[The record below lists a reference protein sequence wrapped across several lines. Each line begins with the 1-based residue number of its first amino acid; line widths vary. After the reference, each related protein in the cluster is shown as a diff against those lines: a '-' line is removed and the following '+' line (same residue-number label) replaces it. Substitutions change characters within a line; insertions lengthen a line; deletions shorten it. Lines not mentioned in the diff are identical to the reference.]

1 MSGPTQADIDKAQ
14 ADLLGETPAAAPAE
28 AAHAEAAPA
37 AAPAKAAAPA
47 LSETDQKYLA
57 LEKQAAETKQESQ
70 GDLKDLAVMGG
81 VALGGFSQLYG
92 RGVNLDLPEG
102 PAVPV
107 QPLAPAPPAAAAAGA
122 AAAAPSPVDTVIE
135 GMNAEQAR
143 RVQAVDARLREITGD
158 PNASSQNMTHEQ
170 IERALSGGPGPDAG
184 TSGWQR
190 EDTKNSR
197 SKSRSKVDSFFENL
211 QAQHGLDPNK
221 PYYVAGDMVTLP
233 SGIQVTAAEARRM
246 ADQKAAEAA
255 ALLRQHAADTAT
267 HTQTVGALQQARDA
281 QNAAAAQATA
291 AANARTAQENEARA
305 LRNQQRLANL
315 EATKRGIGLGM
326 RTSAGAIGG
335 AGAAAQGYDIG
346 QKLMTKGTRPDT
358 DQLLSFGGNTLAAL
372 GHGKG
377 GWPQI
382 LGLALN
388 YPWLKSHRNEIAK
401 SLTMGDVVSPV
412 MQMSMT
418 PDELGAPLNPYQKDI
433 PPTPQGPGVLD
444 ALSNFFK
451 SRPAPASAA
460 RTRP

>member
-37 AAPAKAAAPA
+37 KAAAPVVNEAERQFMA
-47 LSETDQKYLA
+47 LQKQNVEAKKESE
-57 LEKQAAETKQESQ
+57 

-81 VALGGFSQLYG
+81 GAAGAYSQLYG
-92 RGVNLDLPEG
+92 RGLHLDLPEG
-102 PAVPV
+102 PVVPI
-107 QPLAPAPPAAAAAGA
+107 QPLAPAQPAAAAPA
-122 AAAAPSPVDTVIE
+122 AVTPSPVDHVIE
-135 GMNAEQAR
+135 RMNAEHAQ
-143 RVQAVDARLREITGD
+143 RVAAVDAKLREITGD

-197 SKSRSKVDSFFENL
+197 SKSRSKVDSFFEGL
-211 QAQHGLDPNK
+211 HAQHGLDPNR
-221 PYYVAGDMVTLP
+221 PYYEAGDMVTLP

-246 ADQKAAEAA
+246 ADAKAAEAA
-255 ALLRQHAADTAT
+255 ALLRQHANDTAA
-267 HTQTVGALQQARDA
+267 HAQTVGALQQARDA

-291 AANARTAQENEARA
+291 DADARAAQENEARA
-305 LRNQQRLANL
+305 LRNQKRQANI

-335 AGAAAQGYDIG
+335 AGAAAQAYDIG
-346 QKLMTKGTRPDT
+346 KNLATKGTRPDT
-358 DQLLSFGGNTLAAL
+358 DQLLSLGGNTLAAL

-377 GWPQI
+377 GWPQVV
-382 LGLALN
+382 GLALN
-388 YPWLKSHRNEIAK
+388 YPWLKSHRNEVAK
-401 SLTMGDVVSPV
+401 SLSMGDVVPPV
-412 MQMSMT
+412 MQMSMS
-418 PDELGAPLNPYQKDI
+418 PEELGAPLNPYQRDI
-433 PPTPQGPGVLD
+433 PPTPQESGVLD

-451 SRPAPASAA
+451 SRPAPVA